1 MEILKAENLTKIYG
15 KNTTKVVA
23 LDNVS
28 FSVEKGEFVAI
39 VGASGSGKSTLLH
52 LIGGVDKPTSGKV
65 YIDGNDIYS
74 FDDDKLTIFRRRQV
88 GLIYQFYNLI
98 SVLDV
103 EENITLPIN
112 LDNRTVDKNYLDN
125 LIKTIGLEKRR
136 HHLPN
141 ELSGGQQQRTSI
153 GLALI
158 TNPTI
163 ILADEPTGN
172 LDSKASDEIEDD
184 LEVNKI
190 IKLIEDINH
199 KNYEL
204 KLDDLSEDKISILKQ
219 EIYKTTVMLRE
230 QADNSLKDK
239 ISLKESLQDIS
250 HQLKTPLTSITIM
263 LDNMIDN
270 PDMDNIVR
278 DKFIRQIK
286 REVLNITFLVQ
297 SILTLSKFESNTISF
312 IEEDNNIKDIIDMAI
327 SNVANLCDLKDI
339 KIIFKGKNSKIYC
352 DFRWQVEAI
361 TNILKNAI
369 SGKGSKIIIEGMI
382 NNLYYEIKIRDY
394 GKGMD
399 KEDVDNIFKRF
410 YKGKMSS
417 GDSVGIG
424 LSLSKKIIEKD
435 NGMISVDST
444 KGEGTTFIIKYFK

>member
-1 MEILKAENLTKIYG
+1 MKNKERFKRYILSFIGVIISFLIVFIIISRLEYQGYRKNFNYKVNAMIEVIRNKYPDVSTEEVMELLNS
-15 KNTTKVVA
+15 N
-23 LDNVS
+23 S
-28 FSVEKGEFVAI
+28 
-39 VGASGSGKSTLLH
+39 SGM
-52 LIGGVDKPTSGKV
+52 
-65 YIDGNDIYS
+65 
-74 FDDDKLTIFRRRQV
+74 
-88 GLIYQFYNLI
+88 
-98 SVLDV
+98 
-103 EENITLPIN
+103 
-112 LDNRTVDKNYLDN
+112 NYLKEYGYDIEN
-125 LIKTIGLEKRR
+125 DSYIALNDTIHQKYSVIKILLLVLMILLVFYLIVRY
-136 HHLPN
+136 
-141 ELSGGQQQRTSI
+141 
-153 GLALI
+153 
-158 TNPTI
+158 
-163 ILADEPTGN
+163 
-172 LDSKASDEIEDD
+172 EIEDD
-184 LEVNKI
+184 LEINKI

-204 KLDDLSEDKISILKQ
+204 KLDDLSEDKLSILKQ

-297 SILTLSKFESNTISF
+297 SILTLSKFESNTITF

-339 KIIFKGKNSKIYC
+339 KIISKGKNSKIYC

-369 SGKGSKIIIEGMI
+369 EYSDNGSKIIIEGMI
-382 NNLYYEIKIRDY
+382 NNLYYEIKIKDF

-435 NGMISVDST
+435 NGLISVDST